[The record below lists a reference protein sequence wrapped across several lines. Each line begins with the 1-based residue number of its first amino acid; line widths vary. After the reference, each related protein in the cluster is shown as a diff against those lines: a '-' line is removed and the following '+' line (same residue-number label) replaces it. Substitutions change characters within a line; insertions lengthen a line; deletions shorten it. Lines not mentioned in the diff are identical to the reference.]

1 MGLCETV
8 AGLHANIQAAVI
20 VSRGEVKERFIKQ
33 VVPVPLAEALE
44 KLFFRAEL
52 FVSMTKESDSLFGK
66 TGYVFTNHDTLDTFI
81 FPVKEGVLIVPIFRP
96 YNHEDL
102 AGLILKVISEHK
114 QYAILNQRM
123 LLGSKCLLHLLQQQ
137 LRSIFAE

>member
-8 AGLHANIQAAVI
+8 AGLHGNIQGAVI

-33 VVPVPLAEALE
+33 AVPVPPSEELE
-44 KLFFRAEL
+44 KLFFKAEL
-52 FVSMTKESDSLFGK
+52 FVSMTKESDNLFGK

-96 YNHEDL
+96 YSHEDL
-102 AGLILKVISEHK
+102 AGLILKLISEHK
-114 QYAILNQRM
+114 QYAIL
-123 LLGSKCLLHLLQQQ
+123 
-137 LRSIFAE
+137 